1 MNLVSAVRN
10 YVGKM
15 IDDSG
20 VGVMKILLM
29 DKETISVV
37 SMVYAQSELLQR
49 EVYLFE
55 LLNNFNRE
63 PMRHLKCIC
72 FIRPTRENIENLC
85 NELRNPNYNLYFIY
99 FTNVID
105 KDSLKLLAEAD
116 EHEVVREVQEVFAD
130 FLCMARH
137 VFSFNMIGCSRKNR
151 WKADLLHR
159 CTSGLTSLLL
169 ALKRCPVIR
178 FQASSEMADELAKH
192 VGNLISK
199 EAALFDFR
207 HTDVAP
213 LLLILDRRFDPIT
226 PLLNQWTY
234 QAMVHELIGIHNNRV
249 NLSSVPNTTDE
260 LKEVVLSA
268 EQDEFYTKCMFMN
281 FGEIGSQ
288 IKELM
293 ENYQKTAQSHQKI
306 ESISDMKAFIE
317 NYPSFKKM
325 SGTVAKHITVV
336 GELSRLVQVNNLLEV
351 SEVEQELACHSNH
364 SEALQHVRKLITN
377 DSVTDLDAT
386 RLVMLYTLKYER
398 HSSNDI
404 PGLIELLNRRNVPE
418 EFRRVAASV
427 LTYSNASI
435 NGVHHQ
441 SLSESPIAATR
452 RLLKG
457 LKGVENIFTQHQ
469 PMLKE
474 ILDNLLRGKLKE
486 ASYPY
491 NGNNPVRV
499 DRVRDVIVFVV
510 GGVTYEEANTVHSL
524 NLANPDVR
532 IILGSTNI
540 HNTKSFFEEIAASVS
555 EGNAYDVS
563 KFRDNEKFT

>member
-1 MNLVSAVRN
+1 
-10 YVGKM
+10 
-15 IDDSG
+15 
-20 VGVMKILLM
+20 MKCICF
-29 DKETISVV
+29 I
-37 SMVYAQSELLQR
+37 
-49 EVYLFE
+49 
-55 LLNNFNRE
+55 
-63 PMRHLKCIC
+63 RHLKCIC

-105 KDSLKLLAEAD
+105 KDSLKQLAEAD

-137 VFSFNMIGCSRKNR
+137 VFSFNIIGCSKKNR
-151 WKADLLHR
+151 WKHDVLQR

-178 FQASSEMADELAKH
+178 YQASSEMADELAKC

-213 LLLILDRRFDPIT
+213 LLLILDRRFDPLT

-249 NLSSVPNTTDE
+249 NLSSVPNTSEE

-268 EQDEFYTKCMFMN
+268 EQDEFYSKCMFMN

-306 ESISDMKAFIE
+306 ESISDMKTFIE
-317 NYPSFKKM
+317 NYPAFKKM
-325 SGTVAKHITVV
+325 SGTVAKHITLV

-351 SEVEQELACHSNH
+351 SETEQELACHSNH
-364 SEALQHVRKLITN
+364 SEALQHVKKLITN
-377 DSVTDLDAT
+377 DAVTDLDAT

-427 LTYSNASI
+427 LTYSNASV

-441 SLSESPIAATR
+441 SLSESPVAATR

-457 LKGVENIFTQHQ
+457 LKGVENIYTQHQ

-474 ILDNLLRGKLKE
+474 ILENLLRGRLKE
-486 ASYPY
+486 SAYPY

-499 DRVRDVIVFVV
+499 DRVRDVIVFVA
-510 GGVTYEEANTVHSL
+510 GGVTYEEANTVHTL

-532 IILGSTNI
+532 IILGSTNV

-555 EGNAYDVS
+555 DGNAYDIS
-563 KFRDNEKFT
+563 RFRDSEKLT